1 MWQCFLFSF
10 QCKADAQNK
19 FSQEEKCI
27 HFQFLNFY
35 VICFWTYLITGNMC
49 RNLHLFPI
57 VLNFAIFKNHA
68 QNEHNA
74 QSFVFYPPHTDFLK
88 NCAPMYGAQSGIYQC
103 CRSWLWVNW
112 NCVNIKRQSQS
123 LVDCCRRMNEFS
135 NVFAMMKYKPKG
147 QTGSSGGQNVG
158 DNEKIKQPALSHVQ
172 ALGVGPSHKSC
183 LSQHIATL
191 FTQVSDKLA
200 EKLLPSKHTNSN

>member
-1 MWQCFLFSF
+1 MSITLRVLSF
-10 QCKADAQNK
+10 
-19 FSQEEKCI
+19 I
-27 HFQFLNFY
+27 
-35 VICFWTYLITGNMC
+35 
-49 RNLHLFPI
+49 
-57 VLNFAIFKNHA
+57 
-68 QNEHNA
+68 
-74 QSFVFYPPHTDFLK
+74 PHTQIFSK
-88 NCAPMYGAQSGIYQC
+88 IVHQC
-103 CRSWLWVNW
+103 MVH
-112 NCVNIKRQSQS
+112 SQGFTS
-123 LVDCCRRMNEFS
+123 AVEVDSESIETVWILNAKVKVWSIVARMNEFS

-200 EKLLPSKHTNSN
+200 EKLLPSKNTNSNYAFWFLYDVADKILLRKCHREFFAKNLCSSLFF

>member
-1 MWQCFLFSF
+1 
-10 QCKADAQNK
+10 
-19 FSQEEKCI
+19 
-27 HFQFLNFY
+27 
-35 VICFWTYLITGNMC
+35 MC

-57 VLNFAIFKNHA
+57 ILNFAIFKNHA

-88 NCAPMYGAQSGIYQC
+88 NCAPKYGAQSGIYQC

-123 LVDCCRRMNEFS
+123 LVDCCQNEWVQQCVCYDEVQAERS
-135 NVFAMMKYKPKG
+135 NG
-147 QTGSSGGQNVG
+147 ILRGQNVG
-158 DNEKIKQPALSHVQ
+158 DNEKIKQEALSHVQ

-191 FTQVSDKLA
+191 FTQVSDKLT
-200 EKLLPSKHTNSN
+200 EKLLPSKNTNSNYALWYS

>member
-1 MWQCFLFSF
+1 MSIMLRVLFF
-10 QCKADAQNK
+10 
-19 FSQEEKCI
+19 I
-27 HFQFLNFY
+27 PY
-35 VICFWTYLITGNMC
+35 
-49 RNLHLFPI
+49 
-57 VLNFAIFKNHA
+57 
-68 QNEHNA
+68 
-74 QSFVFYPPHTDFLK
+74 TDFLK
-88 NCAPMYGAQSGIYQC
+88 NCAPKYGAQSGIYQC

-200 EKLLPSKHTNSN
+200 EKLLPSKHTNTNYAFWYLLLIKFFWENAIVNLLQNIFGLSNAFTHKMIKDVHKH

>member
-10 QCKADAQNK
+10 QCKAHAQNK
-19 FSQEEKCI
+19 FSQEKKWI
-27 HFQFLNFY
+27 HFHFLNFD
-35 VICFWTYLITGNMC
+35 VIFFWTYLITGNMC

-123 LVDCCRRMNEFS
+123 LVDCCQNEW
-135 NVFAMMKYKPKG
+135 VQQCVCY
-147 QTGSSGGQNVG
+147 
-158 DNEKIKQPALSHVQ
+158 DEVQ
-172 ALGVGPSHKSC
+172 AERSDGILQGVKMSEIMRK
-183 LSQHIATL
+183 
-191 FTQVSDKLA
+191 
-200 EKLLPSKHTNSN
+200 

>member
-1 MWQCFLFSF
+1 MVH
-10 QCKADAQNK
+10 
-19 FSQEEKCI
+19 SQGFTSAVEVDSESI
-27 HFQFLNFY
+27 ETVWILNAK
-35 VICFWTYLITGNMC
+35 VKVWS
-49 RNLHLFPI
+49 I
-57 VLNFAIFKNHA
+57 VA
-68 QNEHNA
+68 
-74 QSFVFYPPHTDFLK
+74 
-88 NCAPMYGAQSGIYQC
+88 
-103 CRSWLWVNW
+103 
-112 NCVNIKRQSQS
+112 
-123 LVDCCRRMNEFS
+123 RMNEFS

-158 DNEKIKQPALSHVQ
+158 DNEKIEQEALSHVQ